1 MNHYKILSHRLKH
14 YRARQNDP
22 FQWSKWAR
30 PEQTVPPGQWRI
42 WLILAGRGFGKTR
55 TGAETIRQWVKEK
68 SCRRICLLGHNSDE
82 VRKVMIEGN
91 SGLLAVSALSE
102 NVTYQPSKRQLT
114 WPCGA
119 IALGYSAHSPQQ
131 LRGPQFDAA
140 WIDELAKFEHDQ
152 QAWDQLMMGLR
163 LGSNPRVIITTTP
176 RPTPLIKQLLQRNDV
191 FVTRGTTWDNA
202 SNLPKT
208 YLEILSNRYR
218 GTALGA
224 QELDGLVLE
233 DQGQGL
239 WKSNMI
245 VHQKQPESLQ
255 RIVVAIDPAV
265 SEKHN
270 KAETGIIVAGMDDKG
285 MGYILADYSGH
296 FSATE
301 WIKKAV
307 SAYETHRADRI
318 IAEINNG
325 GDMVQHLLHS
335 LFPNVPYQS
344 VYATRSKR
352 ARAEP
357 IAALYE
363 QKRIVH
369 CGYFHELEQ
378 QMLSCSGPLS
388 DRMDALVW
396 AVYSLFFSNQ
406 STPRI
411 MII

>member
-1 MNHYKILSHRLKH
+1 LNCYKILCNRLKR
-14 YRARQNDP
+14 YASAKTQPFDWDANARDGQ
-22 FQWSKWAR
+22 K
-30 PEQTVPPGQWRI
+30 VPKGDWRI

-55 TGAETIRQWVKEK
+55 TGAETIRQWVREK
-68 SCRRICLLGHNSDE
+68 SCRRICLLGHHMDE

-91 SGLLAVSALSE
+91 SGLLAVSAPE
-102 NVTYQPSKRQLT
+102 EKVVYEPSKRQLT

-119 IALGYSAHSPQQ
+119 MAVGYSAHAPQR

-176 RPTPLIKQLLQRNDV
+176 RPTPLIKQLLERNDV
-191 FVTRGTTWDNA
+191 VVTRGTTWDNA

-208 YLEILSNRYR
+208 YLEMLTNRYT
-218 GTALGA
+218 GTAFAA
-224 QELDGLVLE
+224 QELQGLVME
-233 DQGQGL
+233 NQGKGL
-239 WKSNMI
+239 WKRDMI
-245 VHQKQPESLQ
+245 VHQNKPKSLA

-265 SEKHN
+265 SEQN
-270 KAETGIIVAGMDDKG
+270 NRAETGIIVAGMDHQG
-285 MGYILADYSGH
+285 MGYVLDDCSGH
-296 FSATE
+296 FSATQ
-301 WIKKAV
+301 WIKTAV
-307 SAYETHRADRI
+307 SAYEHSRADRI

-363 QKRIVH
+363 QKRVVH
-369 CGYFHELEQ
+369 CGYFHALEE
-378 QMLSCSGPLS
+378 QMVNASGPLS

-396 AVYSLFFSNQ
+396 ALYSLFFSDQ
-406 STPRI
+406 ATPRI
-411 MII
+411 MVI